1 MIGYEP
7 PANST
12 PDPNVPQDG
21 NTTVDTGIPVI
32 SAAVVKGC
40 FCTLI
45 ISSYRLSTDEV
56 VVKWVMDHHQM
67 GTKVTLQAPPHPL
80 FPSTSSWAGRRNVTD

>member
-7 PANST
+7 PANSA
-12 PDPNVPQDG
+12 PDPNDPQDG
-21 NTTVDTGIPVI
+21 NTTVDAGIPV
-32 SAAVVKGC
+32 SGAAVVKGC

-45 ISSYRLSTDEV
+45 ISSYRLSADEV

-67 GTKVTLQAPPHPL
+67 GTKVGLQAPPHPL
-80 FPSTSSWAGRRNVTD
+80 LPSAGS